1 MRILI
6 ADDEKNIRMTLAQI
20 LALEGFETAVAENGL
35 SAQRMLLEDRFDAL
49 VVDLRMPGM
58 DGLEL
63 LSWITD
69 KGPQVPSIMI
79 SAHGDVKD
87 AVEAMKRGAADYV
100 TKPFDPDDVVI
111 RLKRAIEDD
120 RIRREIAG
128 RRGDHTEPEGEEISR
143 NDDMRKVQSA
153 ADRIAPSDSSVLIT
167 GESGTGK
174 EVLARRIH
182 RLSDRK
188 TGPFVALNLGAIPES
203 LIESE
208 LFGHEKGA
216 YTGAIARRVGPF
228 EDAAGGT
235 LFLDEIGELPIHLQV
250 KLLRVLQERVIQ
262 RIGGST
268 PIPVN
273 VRIIAATNRDL
284 KQGIKDGTFREDL
297 YYRLNVIELHL
308 PPLRERPE
316 DIGPLIGIFLDRLR
330 ARGLH
335 RITGID
341 VAAVRLLER
350 YRFPGNIRELEN
362 IIERAVLLAES
373 SRLAPRDFE
382 YLEIPLSGD
391 LLSAETS
398 RWSSPGDESAAIPPP
413 VEGPVTLAHVEAV
426 AIRRALLRN
435 DGHRERTAAE
445 LGITRRT
452 LLNKINHYGIQPGS
466 INETGR

>member
-1 MRILI
+1 MKVLI
-6 ADDEKNIRMTLAQI
+6 ADDEKNIRTTLAQI
-20 LALEGFETAVAENGL
+20 LSLEGFETAVAENGL

-63 LSWITD
+63 LSWIND
-69 KGPQVPSIMI
+69 RGPQVPSIMI

-87 AVEAMKRGAADYV
+87 AVEAMKRGAVDYV
-100 TKPFDPDDVVI
+100 TKPFDPDDVAI

-128 RRGDHTEPEGEEISR
+128 RRLDQTAPNNEEISR
-143 NDDMRKVQSA
+143 NPGMRKVHIA
-153 ADRIAPSDSSVLIT
+153 ADRIAPTDSTVLIT

-182 RLSDRK
+182 RNSSRS
-188 TGPFVALNLGAIPES
+188 TGPFVAINLGAIPES

-273 VRIIAATNRDL
+273 ARILAATNRDL
-284 KQGIKDGTFREDL
+284 KQGIEDGTFREDL

-316 DIGPLIGIFLDRLR
+316 DIGPLIGVFLDRLR
-330 ARGLH
+330 LRGVQ
-335 RITGID
+335 GID
-341 VAAVRLLER
+341 GIETEAVRLLER

-373 SRLAPRDFE
+373 SKLTPSDFE
-382 YLEIPLSGD
+382 YLEIPPSEDALGEDLSHRH
-391 LLSAETS
+391 A
-398 RWSSPGDESAAIPPP
+398 PGDD
-413 VEGPVTLAHVEAV
+413 GPVTLAQVEA
-426 AIRRALLRN
+426 ATIRRALLRN

-452 LLNKINHYGIQPGS
+452 LLNKINHYGIRQTS
-466 INETGR
+466 